1 MGSTRSILGLKFLNR
16 VIEMEYGH
24 PLGRQDA
31 RPRQGQVEM
40 TITKFRD
47 VDGSSYLQVS
57 SVGKHVDQGDI
68 FLGADVANRT
78 HSGRLRPSLSHK
90 GKIMRFLSAPSYGL
104 DSRSVTV
111 NQHSLL
117 TGRKRTTSSK
127 GNISWQDPAWYFG
140 NSLDGGFSP

>member
-31 RPRQGQVEM
+31 RPRQGQVAM

-57 SVGKHVDQGDI
+57 SVGKHWHGDQGDI
-68 FLGADVANRT
+68 FLHTAGD
-78 HSGRLRPSLSHK
+78 
-90 GKIMRFLSAPSYGL
+90 
-104 DSRSVTV
+104 
-111 NQHSLL
+111 
-117 TGRKRTTSSK
+117 
-127 GNISWQDPAWYFG
+127 
-140 NSLDGGFSP
+140 